1 MGLGPWFLFFGF
13 NDGDTDAEYICP
25 EGPPKFRLSVQ
36 SALKFWVFLAAEHL
50 NISYIWS
57 CAGRAVHSPIIT
69 LMVIL
74 FALVVQRG
82 WSVFLPGTGKY
93 KALKMELCLPS
104 STYATMAVRE
114 VLKCNTSAAYQATL
128 NVT

>member
-1 MGLGPWFLFFGF
+1 
-13 NDGDTDAEYICP
+13 
-25 EGPPKFRLSVQ
+25 
-36 SALKFWVFLAAEHL
+36 
-50 NISYIWS
+50 
-57 CAGRAVHSPIIT
+57 
-69 LMVIL
+69 MVIL

-93 KALKMELCLPS
+93 KALKMELSLPS